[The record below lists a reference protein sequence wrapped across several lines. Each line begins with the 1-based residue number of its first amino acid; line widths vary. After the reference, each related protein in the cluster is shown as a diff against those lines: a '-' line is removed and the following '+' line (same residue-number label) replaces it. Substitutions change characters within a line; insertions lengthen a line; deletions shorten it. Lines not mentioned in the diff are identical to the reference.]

1 MATQIRV
8 QWAANPAADQ
18 VLNYELF
25 QSYNGGAYTALG
37 LQGTNLE
44 KVILNPASGTYS
56 FKVKAHNIVGASA
69 LSAAGDGPQSVPA
82 TPEAPIVT
90 VTVS

>member
-1 MATQIRV
+1 MATKLTVTWQ
-8 QWAANPAADQ
+8 ANPAADQ

-25 QSYNGGAYTALG
+25 QSYNGGAFTALG
-37 LQGTNLE
+37 LQGTNLSKE
-44 KVILNPASGTYS
+44 ILNPAAGTYS

-69 LSAAGDGPQSVPA
+69 LSAQGDGPQAVPQ
-82 TPEAPIVT
+82 TPEAPVVT